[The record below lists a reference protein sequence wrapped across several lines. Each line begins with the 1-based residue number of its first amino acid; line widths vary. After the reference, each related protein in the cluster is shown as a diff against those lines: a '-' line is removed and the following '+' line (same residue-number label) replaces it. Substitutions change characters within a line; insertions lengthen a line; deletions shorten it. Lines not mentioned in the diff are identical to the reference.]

1 MMRIL
6 FCTERPPYPLIYGD
20 SLIVYHVASQLSKEH
35 DVFLLS
41 PTEGDKDNK
50 NVRVLKERK
59 IFDDIIT
66 INFPKPSVT
75 GKWLDRLLSDP
86 KRHISL
92 RYPRFKERFVS
103 VIHKTVKEK
112 AVDVIHSHGLLT
124 SLFLAEYTACP
135 KVAVLIDSMGLHLQR
150 AMGTARGITL
160 WKAKY
165 LYYRAVKLERFILKA
180 YSSVIVVSSQDA
192 MFLKDLHEKASIE
205 VIPNGVDTDYFHPI
219 SEVHRN
225 EQRKKILFFGNMA
238 YEPNQDAAFYI
249 AKEILPLVRWEVQDA
264 ILYIVGANPLD
275 AVRKLDDGRTIIV
288 TGFVEDI
295 RKYIAQ
301 ADVVLV
307 PMRKGSGIKNKILE
321 AMAMGKP
328 VVCNSIAAEGLSLEA
343 KQSLAIADNPREMAC
358 EIVKLLWDPARRSE
372 MGKKARSVVLSQYSW
387 VSCARRYYQI
397 YKNVIAGQG

>member
-1 MMRIL
+1 MKIL
-6 FCTERPPYPLIYGD
+6 FCTPRPPYPLIYGD

-41 PTEGDKDNK
+41 LTKGDKDDE
-50 NVRVLKERK
+50 NVRVLKKRK

-66 INFPKPSVT
+66 INFPKPSVV

-103 VIHKTVKEK
+103 VVHKIVKDK
-112 AVDVIHSHGLLT
+112 AIDVIHSHGLLT
-124 SLFLAEYTACP
+124 SLLLAEYTARP
-135 KVAVLIDSMGLHLQR
+135 KVAALIDSMGLHLQR
-150 AMGTARGITL
+150 AMGTARGIML

-192 MFLKDLHEKASIE
+192 MFLKNLHEKASIE

-219 SEVHRN
+219 SDVHRD

-249 AKEILPLVRWEVQDA
+249 AKEILPLVRREVQDA
-264 ILYIVGANPLD
+264 ILYIVGANPPD
-275 AVRKLDDGRTIIV
+275 VVRKLDDGRTIVV

-321 AMAMGKP
+321 AMAMGK
-328 VVCNSIAAEGLSLEA
+328 VVVTTSCGAEGLSSE
-343 KQSLAIADNPREMAC
+343 
-358 EIVKLLWDPARRSE
+358 ARRCLVVADDPVKMAVE
-372 MGKKARSVVLSQYSW
+372 VVELLQNCARREELGERARHIVCSQYSW
-387 VSCARRYYQI
+387 ALCAHRYWQTYEKAI
-397 YKNVIAGQG
+397 TGTG

>member
-1 MMRIL
+1 MKIL
-6 FCTERPPYPLIYGD
+6 FCTSRLPYPLTYGD
-20 SLIVYHVASQLSKEH
+20 SLIVYHVASQLSKEY

-41 PTEGDKDNK
+41 LTKGDKDDE
-50 NVRVLKERK
+50 NVRVLKKRK

-66 INFPKPSVT
+66 INSPKLSVA

-86 KRHISL
+86 RIHISL
-92 RYPRFKERFVS
+92 RYPRFKKRFVS
-103 VIHKTVKEK
+103 AVHKIVNDK
-112 AVDVIHSHGLLT
+112 AIDVIHSHGLLT

-135 KVAVLIDSMGLHLQR
+135 KVAALIDSMGLHLQR
-150 AMGTARGITL
+150 SIETARGITL

-165 LYYRAVKLERFILKA
+165 LYYRSVKLEHFILKT
-180 YSSVIVVSSQDA
+180 YGSVIVVSSQDA
-192 MFLKDLHEKASIE
+192 TFLKDLHEKASIE

-225 EQRKKILFFGNMA
+225 EQKKKILFFGNMA

-249 AKEILPLVRWEVQDA
+249 AKEILPLVRREFQDA
-264 ILYIVGANPLD
+264 ILYIVGANPPD
-275 AVRKLDDGRTIIV
+275 VVRKLDDGRTIVV

-295 RKYIAQ
+295 RKYIAH

-321 AMAMGKP
+321 AMAMEKP

-358 EIVKLLWDPARRSE
+358 EIVKLLWNPARRSE

-387 VSCARRYYQI
+387 VSCAYRYYQV
-397 YKNVIAGQG
+397 YKNVIAEQG